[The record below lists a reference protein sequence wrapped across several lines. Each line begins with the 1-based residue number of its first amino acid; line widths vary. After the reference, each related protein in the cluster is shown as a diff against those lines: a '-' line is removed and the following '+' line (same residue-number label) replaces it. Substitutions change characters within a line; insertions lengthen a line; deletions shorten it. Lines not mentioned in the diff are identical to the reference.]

1 MMFIS
6 NNKVWSDRKIQSPL
20 FQFRSQKKLNKNV
33 ILCSESCPTIFE
45 IGHCWRET
53 PHDEILYTDCPA
65 MDPFEIED
73 RNESTSRECFEE
85 KTIENGSVIPAGW
98 VGIYSLY
105 QGKLID
111 SEQFFYL
118 IGRQLKLKKTLR
130 TQYRCIEYHTCTLLS
145 MQPP

>member
-1 MMFIS
+1 
-6 NNKVWSDRKIQSPL
+6 
-20 FQFRSQKKLNKNV
+20 
-33 ILCSESCPTIFE
+33 
-45 IGHCWRET
+45 
-53 PHDEILYTDCPA
+53 

-111 SEQFFYL
+111 SE
-118 IGRQLKLKKTLR
+118 
-130 TQYRCIEYHTCTLLS
+130 
-145 MQPP
+145 